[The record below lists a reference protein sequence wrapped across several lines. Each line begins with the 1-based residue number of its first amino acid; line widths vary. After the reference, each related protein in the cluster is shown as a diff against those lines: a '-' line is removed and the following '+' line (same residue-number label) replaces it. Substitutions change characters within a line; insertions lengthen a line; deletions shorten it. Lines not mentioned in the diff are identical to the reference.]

1 MFKLPAY
8 DPLVIAWLGIG
19 VLALTA
25 LALMLSPRIF
35 FRPDPQLATRSCPCF
50 SREDFL
56 RQAHVC
62 ARLADDCDDPRLA
75 ERLRAMASD
84 LLAKADD
91 FEESPS
97 EPAKRLLWPR
107 VGGRRSRRPHNKQVV
122 N

>member
-1 MFKLPAY
+1 MLLP
-8 DPLVIAWLGIG
+8 
-19 VLALTA
+19 
-25 LALMLSPRIF
+25 
-35 FRPDPQLATRSCPCF
+35 Q
-50 SREDFL
+50 DFL

-97 EPAKRLLWPR
+97 EPAKRALAPS
-107 VGGRRSRRPHNKQVV
+107 GRPQVEKASQQTSR
-122 N
+122 